1 MRNSGARGADDAGDW
16 RHELPGVLSVNVG
29 TPVTA
34 SWAGQQAP
42 YLHPQAQRGRPGPGP
57 RLGLEGDQVA
67 DTKHH
72 GGVFQAVY
80 AFAQEDLDLW
90 AARIGGPLGPAMF
103 GENLTTAGLDV
114 NEAVLGE
121 QLADRHR
128 PALAV
133 EVRIP
138 CSVFKNWLGRHHL
151 DNAEWAKRFTAE
163 GRPGPY
169 LRVLEEGV
177 LQAGDEIVVEH
188 RPEHGV
194 HGLDDVPGADD
205 RRVVAA
211 RAARRTAVA
220 GAGLRAGAGK
230 RTALRRG
237 LTRRGESAR

>member
-1 MRNSGARGADDAGDW
+1 MSPR
-16 RHELPGVLSVNVG
+16 VLSVNVG

-34 SWAGQQAP
+34 SWAGSKRRTSFRK
-42 YLHPQAQRGRPGPGP
+42 HSVDGPV
-57 RLGLEGDQVA
+57 RVHELGLEGDQVA

-80 AFAQEDLDLW
+80 AFGQEDLDLW

-121 QLADRHR
+121 HWRIGT
-128 PALAV
+128 ALLSPI

-188 RPEHGV
+188 RPEHAFTV
-194 HGLDDVPGADD
+194 SMMFRALTTDASLLPGLLDVPGLPEPVYAL
-205 RRVVAA
+205 A
-211 RAARRTAVA
+211 R
-220 GAGLRAGAGK
+220 K
-230 RTALRRG
+230 RTA
-237 LTRRGESAR
+237 SVQV